1 MQPALEQRALDLK
14 IADRVI
20 FTGSRSDIPNQLA
33 AMDLF
38 VLPTLREGFG
48 VVFAEAMAMGKAVV
62 GSDIGPVREVVA
74 DGETGL
80 LFPPENPDRF
90 AEAVVS
96 LLADKRRRQAIGTAG
111 RRRVEQLFD
120 ERKMFERIEAEYHRM
135 LKEKGCY
142 FVPG

>member
-48 VVFAEAMAMGKAVV
+48 VVFAEAMAMGKVVV
-62 GSDIGPVREVVA
+62 GSDIGPVREVVT
-74 DGETGL
+74 DGETASQ
-80 LFPPENPDRF
+80 PW
-90 AEAVVS
+90 
-96 LLADKRRRQAIGTAG
+96 LATVLKSIAP
-111 RRRVEQLFD
+111 
-120 ERKMFERIEAEYHRM
+120 RISSTMNARDGE
-135 LKEKGCY
+135 LKENRM
-142 FVPG
+142 